1 MNDYTDTVEVRDEQ
15 GRLTGRFEMADGR
28 LHGRATLYGP
38 VRVLA
43 EIQYSHGLRQ
53 GEMRSYGESEE
64 LSSIVPHAADLPHGE
79 ARYFYPD
86 GKLARSAHYRNGLL
100 HGEVCDYAPDGEL
113 LSTSHYVDGK
123 RQDGAGQRSA
133 ASAENK
139 PTEPRKS
146 WLARLVEG

>member
-1 MNDYTDTVEVRDEQ
+1 MGNGTETVEVRNEQ
-15 GRLTGRFEMADGR
+15 GRLTGRFEMTDGR
-28 LHGRATLYGP
+28 LHGRAVLYGP

-43 EIQYSHGLRQ
+43 EIQYCHGVRE

-86 GKLARSAHYRNGLL
+86 GKLARIAHYRHGLL
-100 HGEVCDYAPDGEL
+100 HGEVSDYAPDGEL
-113 LSTSHYVDGK
+113 LSTSHYVEGK
-123 RQDGAGQRSA
+123 KQEGGGERSA
-133 ASAENK
+133 PVESK

>member
-1 MNDYTDTVEVRDEQ
+1 MSDCTEAVEVRDDQ
-15 GRLTGRFEMADGR
+15 GRLTGRFEMAGGR
-28 LHGRATLYGP
+28 LHGQAILYGP

-43 EIQYSHGLRQ
+43 EIQYSHGLRE

-86 GKLARSAHYRNGLL
+86 GRLARTAHYRHGLL
-100 HGEVCDYAPDGEL
+100 HGEVSDYAPDGEVL
-113 LSTSHYVDGK
+113 ATSRYVDGK
-123 RQDGAGQRSA
+123 RQDGGGKRSA
-133 ASAENK
+133 PGVESK
-139 PTEPRKS
+139 STEPRKS